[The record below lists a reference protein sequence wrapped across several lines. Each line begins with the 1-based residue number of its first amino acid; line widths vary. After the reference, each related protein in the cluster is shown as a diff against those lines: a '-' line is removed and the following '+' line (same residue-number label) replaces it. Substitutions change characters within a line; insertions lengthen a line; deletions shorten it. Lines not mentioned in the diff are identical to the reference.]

1 MALVV
6 LVVHEDRP
14 EAVAQADALA
24 GALMDDGHRVD
35 RSDDPGFAATGLD
48 DATDL
53 VVSLGG
59 DGSILRAVD
68 LLAGHPA
75 PILGVNH
82 GELGYLTAVEPA
94 DAHSSVVRV
103 LAGDHDLEERMM
115 LRVEVHRA
123 GDRTGDRPVPAVV
136 AHALNEVVVERRS
149 TEGGQT
155 VRVGVSLDGESFTS
169 YTADGLIAATPTGST
184 AYAFSARGPI
194 VDPLHRAIQLTPVS
208 PHMLFDRTLVLEP
221 STEVGMEVLGRRA
234 ATCTV
239 DGRPIADLAGGDLVV
254 CTAADRV
261 ARLVTFGPRDL
272 RGLLVNRFGLAD
284 R

>member
-1 MALVV
+1 MAVVV

-14 EAVAQADALA
+14 EAVAQADVLATALVA
-24 GALMDDGHRVD
+24 DGHRVD
-35 RSDDPGFAATGLD
+35 RSDNPDFVSSGVD

-59 DGSILRAVD
+59 DGSILRAIN
-68 LLAGHPA
+68 LLDGRTA
-75 PILGVNH
+75 PVLGVNH
-82 GELGYLTAVEPA
+82 GELGYLTTVEPVE
-94 DAHSSVVRV
+94 AHAAVSRV
-103 LAGDHDLEERMM
+103 LAGHYDLEERMM
-115 LRVEVHRA
+115 LRVEMYRSNEGTSEMV
-123 GDRTGDRPVPAVV
+123 GY
-136 AHALNEVVVERRS
+136 ALNEVVVERGAGS
-149 TEGGQT
+149 QT
-155 VRVGVSLDGESFTS
+155 VRVAVSLDGEPFTS
-169 YTADGLIAATPTGST
+169 YAADGLIAATPTGST

-208 PHMLFDRTLVLEP
+208 PHMLFDRTLVLDP

-239 DGRPIADLAGGDLVV
+239 DGRSVANLKGGDRVV
-254 CTAADRV
+254 CTAAERV
-261 ARLVTFGPRDL
+261 AHLVTFTPRDL

>member
-1 MALVV
+1 
-6 LVVHEDRP
+6 
-14 EAVAQADALA
+14 
-24 GALMDDGHRVD
+24 
-35 RSDDPGFAATGLD
+35 
-48 DATDL
+48 
-53 VVSLGG
+53 VSLGG

-68 LLAGHPA
+68 LLDGRSA

-82 GELGYLTAVEPA
+82 GELGYLATVEPA
-94 DAHSSVVRV
+94 DAHASVVRV
-103 LAGDHDLEERMM
+103 LAGEHDLEERMM
-115 LRVEVHRA
+115 LRVEVYRA
-123 GDRTGDRPVPAVV
+123 GASAAAPEVID
-136 AHALNEVVVERRS
+136 HALNEVVVERS
-149 TEGGQT
+149 AGGQT

-169 YTADGLIAATPTGST
+169 YAADGLIAATPTGST

-221 STEVGMEVLGRRA
+221 STEVGMEVLGQRA

-239 DGRPIADLAGGDLVV
+239 DGRSVADLAGGDRVM

-261 ARLVTFGPRDL
+261 VRLVTFGPRDL

>member
-14 EAVAQADALA
+14 EAVAQADVLADALVA
-24 GALMDDGHRVD
+24 DGHRVD
-35 RSDDPGFAATGLD
+35 RSDDLGFVAAGLD

-68 LLAGHPA
+68 LLDGRPA
-75 PILGVNH
+75 PVLGVNH
-82 GELGYLTAVEPA
+82 GELGYLTTVEPD
-94 DAHSSVVRV
+94 DAHASVDRV
-103 LAGDHDLEERMM
+103 LAGEHDLEERMM
-115 LRVEVHRA
+115 LRVEVYRA
-123 GDRTGDRPVPAVV
+123 GDLDYARGVPEVV
-136 AHALNEVVVERRS
+136 AHALNEAVVERS
-149 TEGGQT
+149 AGGQT

-169 YTADGLIAATPTGST
+169 YAAGGLIAATPTGST

-208 PHMLFDRTLVLEP
+208 PHMLFDRTLILDP
-221 STEVGMEVLGRRA
+221 STEVGMEVLGHRA

-239 DGRPIADLAGGDLVV
+239 DGRWVADLGGGDRVV
-254 CTAADRV
+254 CTAAGRV

>member
-24 GALMDDGHRVD
+24 DALVADGHRVD
-35 RSDDPGFAATGLD
+35 RSDGPGFAGSEMD

-59 DGSILRAVD
+59 DGSILRAIG
-68 LLAGHPA
+68 LLDGRSA
-75 PILGVNH
+75 PVLGVNH
-82 GELGYLTAVEPA
+82 GELGYLTTVEPA
-94 DAHSSVVRV
+94 DAHASVIRV
-103 LAGDHDLEERMM
+103 LAGEHDLEERMM
-115 LRVEVHRA
+115 LRVEVYRA
-123 GDRTGDRPVPAVV
+123 ADSVAEVV
-136 AHALNEVVVERRS
+136 DHALNEVVVERS
-149 TEGGQT
+149 AGGQT

-169 YTADGLIAATPTGST
+169 YAADGLIAATPTGST

-221 STEVGMEVLGRRA
+221 STEVAMEVLGRRA

-239 DGRPIADLAGGDLVV
+239 DGRSVADLAGGDRVV

>member
-6 LVVHEDRP
+6 LVVHEERP

-24 GALMDDGHRVD
+24 AALVGDGHRVD
-35 RSDDPGFAATGLD
+35 RSDDPGFAATGMD

-68 LLAGHPA
+68 LLDGRSA

-82 GELGYLTAVEPA
+82 GELGYLATVEPA
-94 DAHSSVVRV
+94 DAHASVVRV
-103 LAGDHDLEERMM
+103 LAGEHDLEERMM
-115 LRVEVHRA
+115 LRVEVYRA
-123 GDRTGDRPVPAVV
+123 GASATAPEVID
-136 AHALNEVVVERRS
+136 HALNEVVVERS
-149 TEGGQT
+149 AGGQT

-169 YTADGLIAATPTGST
+169 YAADGLIAATPTGST

-208 PHMLFDRTLVLEP
+208 PHLLFDRTLVLEP
-221 STEVGMEVLGRRA
+221 STEVGMEVLGQRA

-239 DGRPIADLAGGDLVV
+239 DGRSVADLAGGDRVM

-261 ARLVTFGPRDL
+261 VRLVTFGPRDL

>member
-6 LVVHEDRP
+6 LVVHEERP

-24 GALMDDGHRVD
+24 AVLVGDGHQVD
-35 RSDDPGFAATGLD
+35 RSDDPGFTTTGMD

-68 LLAGHPA
+68 LLDGRSA

-82 GELGYLTAVEPA
+82 GELGYLATVEPA
-94 DAHSSVVRV
+94 DAHASVVRV
-103 LAGDHDLEERMM
+103 LAGEHDLEERMM
-115 LRVEVHRA
+115 LRVEVYRA
-123 GDRTGDRPVPAVV
+123 GASATAPEVID
-136 AHALNEVVVERRS
+136 HALNEVVVERS
-149 TEGGQT
+149 AGGQT
-155 VRVGVSLDGESFTS
+155 IRVGVSLDGESFTS
-169 YTADGLIAATPTGST
+169 YAADGLIAATPTGST

-239 DGRPIADLAGGDLVV
+239 DGRSVADLAGGDRVM

-261 ARLVTFGPRDL
+261 VRLVTFGPRDL

>member
-1 MALVV
+1 
-6 LVVHEDRP
+6 
-14 EAVAQADALA
+14 
-24 GALMDDGHRVD
+24 MDDGHRVD

-68 LLAGHPA
+68 LLAGRPA

>member
-1 MALVV
+1 MGVV
-6 LVVHEDRP
+6 GVVGRGERRA
-14 EAVAQADALA
+14 AVAQGDALA
-24 GALMDDGHRVD
+24 AALLGDGDQVN
-35 RSDDPGFAATGLD
+35 RSDVPGFTATGMD

-68 LLAGHPA
+68 LLDGRSA

-82 GELGYLTAVEPA
+82 GELGYLATVEPA
-94 DAHSSVVRV
+94 DAHASVVRV
-103 LAGDHDLEERMM
+103 LAGEHDLEERMM
-115 LRVEVHRA
+115 LRVEVYRA
-123 GDRTGDRPVPAVV
+123 GASAAAPEVID
-136 AHALNEVVVERRS
+136 HALNEVVVERS
-149 TEGGQT
+149 AGGQT
-155 VRVGVSLDGESFTS
+155 IRVGVSLDGESFTS
-169 YTADGLIAATPTGST
+169 YAADGLIAATPTGST

-239 DGRPIADLAGGDLVV
+239 DGRSVADLAGGDRVM

-261 ARLVTFGPRDL
+261 VRLVTFGPRDL

>member
-6 LVVHEDRP
+6 LVVHEERP

-24 GALMDDGHRVD
+24 VALVGDGHRVA
-35 RSDDPGFAATGLD
+35 RSDDPGFAASGMD

-53 VVSLGG
+53 MVSLGG

-68 LLAGHPA
+68 LLDGRSA

-82 GELGYLTAVEPA
+82 GELGYLATVEPA
-94 DAHSSVVRV
+94 DAHASVVRV
-103 LAGDHDLEERMM
+103 LAGEHDLEERMM
-115 LRVEVHRA
+115 LRVEVYRA
-123 GDRTGDRPVPAVV
+123 GGSTAAPEVID
-136 AHALNEVVVERRS
+136 HALNEVVVERS
-149 TEGGQT
+149 AGGQT

-169 YTADGLIAATPTGST
+169 YAADGLIAATPTGST

-208 PHMLFDRTLVLEP
+208 PHMLFDRTLVLDP

-239 DGRPIADLAGGDLVV
+239 DGRSVADLAGGDRVM

>member
-24 GALMDDGHRVD
+24 AALIDDSHQVE
-35 RSDDPGFAATGLD
+35 RSDDPRFVADGLD

-68 LLAGHPA
+68 LLAGRRS

-82 GELGYLTAVEPA
+82 GELGYLTTVEPTEA
-94 DAHSSVVRV
+94 YPSVVRA

-115 LRVEVHRA
+115 LRVEVQRKV
-123 GDRTGDRPVPAVV
+123 GGGVTEVV
-136 AHALNEVVVERRS
+136 AHALNEAVVERRA
-149 TEGGQT
+149 TDGEAGGQT
-155 VRVGVSLDGESFTS
+155 VRVGVTLDGEPFTS
-169 YTADGLIAATPTGST
+169 YAADGLIAATPTGST

-194 VDPLHRAIQLTPVS
+194 VDPLHRSIQLTPVS
-208 PHMLFDRTLVLEP
+208 PHMLFDRTLVLDP
-221 STEVGMEVLGRRA
+221 STEVGIEVLGPRA

-239 DGRPIADLAGGDLVV
+239 DGRSVADLAGGDRVV
-254 CTAADRV
+254 CTAAERV

-272 RGLLVNRFGLAD
+272 RGLLVDRFGLAD

>member
-6 LVVHEDRP
+6 LVVHEERP

-24 GALMDDGHRVD
+24 AALVGDGHRVD
-35 RSDDPGFAATGLD
+35 RSDDPGFAATGMD

-68 LLAGHPA
+68 LLDGRSA

-82 GELGYLTAVEPA
+82 GELGYLATVEPA
-94 DAHSSVVRV
+94 DAHASVVRV
-103 LAGDHDLEERMM
+103 LAGEHDLEERMM
-115 LRVEVHRA
+115 LRVEVYRA
-123 GDRTGDRPVPAVV
+123 GASATAPEVID
-136 AHALNEVVVERRS
+136 HALNEVVVERS
-149 TEGGQT
+149 AGGQT

-169 YTADGLIAATPTGST
+169 YAADGLIAATPTGST

-221 STEVGMEVLGRRA
+221 STEVGMEVLGQRA

-239 DGRPIADLAGGDLVV
+239 DGRSVADLAGGDRVM

-261 ARLVTFGPRDL
+261 VRLVTFGPRDL

>member
-6 LVVHEDRP
+6 LVVHEERP

-24 GALMDDGHRVD
+24 DALVADGHRVD
-35 RSDDPGFAATGLD
+35 RSDDPGFAGSEMD

-59 DGSILRAVD
+59 DGSILRAIG
-68 LLAGHPA
+68 LLDGRSA
-75 PILGVNH
+75 PVLGVNH
-82 GELGYLTAVEPA
+82 GELGYLTTVEPA
-94 DAHSSVVRV
+94 DAHASVIRV
-103 LAGDHDLEERMM
+103 LAGEYDLEERMM
-115 LRVEVHRA
+115 LRVEVYRA
-123 GDRTGDRPVPAVV
+123 ADGVAEVV
-136 AHALNEVVVERRS
+136 DHALNEVVVERS
-149 TEGGQT
+149 AGGQT

-169 YTADGLIAATPTGST
+169 YAADGLIAATPTGST

-221 STEVGMEVLGRRA
+221 STEVAMEVLGRRA

-239 DGRPIADLAGGDLVV
+239 DGRSVADLAGGDRVV